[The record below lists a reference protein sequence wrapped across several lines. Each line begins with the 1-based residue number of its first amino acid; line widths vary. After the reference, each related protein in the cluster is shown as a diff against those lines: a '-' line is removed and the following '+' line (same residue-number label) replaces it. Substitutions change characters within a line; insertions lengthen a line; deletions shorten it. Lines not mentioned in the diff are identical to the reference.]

1 MRKVGSIAQLV
12 MLIVLTGF
20 LSTSCKKTC
29 DDGKKNQEEEEVDCG
44 GPCKPCSDCNDG
56 IQSGTETGIDCG
68 GDCTPCSLVYP
79 FNKVASGTSVSLK
92 KVECAGVNCAA
103 IGEGGLLIVSTDKGV
118 TWSSANTGTTDELFG
133 IDISGNTIFICG
145 EKGLIK
151 KSTDLGQTFIDMT
164 ISNRDKV
171 QWNDVLL
178 FNDQMGIVGGSK
190 LALSYT
196 DDGGTTWNSVKYSFD
211 SQRSYYAFSIPSD
224 NALYAVGDNNIQL
237 SSDFGKSWTQIS
249 LSDDNPELK
258 NLIDVHY
265 LSSSR
270 AFITGEP
277 SVLFSRNSIEWY
289 DKALYTAFGGISF
302 GSSSGLYAGRDVA
315 NERGKIL
322 ETLDSGIT
330 WKQIPVVDEGVRFND
345 CFIIDES
352 NSIVIGEKGTIL
364 RR

>member
-1 MRKVGSIAQLV
+1 MTV
-12 MLIVLTGF
+12 
-20 LSTSCKKTC
+20 
-29 DDGKKNQEEEEVDCG
+29 KKNQEEEEVDCG

-171 QWNDVLL
+171 
-178 FNDQMGIVGGSK
+178 
-190 LALSYT
+190 
-196 DDGGTTWNSVKYSFD
+196 SV
-211 SQRSYYAFSIPSD
+211 
-224 NALYAVGDNNIQL
+224 
-237 SSDFGKSWTQIS
+237 
-249 LSDDNPELK
+249 E
-258 NLIDVHY
+258 
-265 LSSSR
+265 
-270 AFITGEP
+270 
-277 SVLFSRNSIEWY
+277 
-289 DKALYTAFGGISF
+289 
-302 GSSSGLYAGRDVA
+302 
-315 NERGKIL
+315 
-322 ETLDSGIT
+322 
-330 WKQIPVVDEGVRFND
+330 
-345 CFIIDES
+345 
-352 NSIVIGEKGTIL
+352 
-364 RR
+364 